1 MFNSLGGDN
10 LDYLKDHLKFNS
22 GFQIDFNQTSVQS
35 LTSKYCGFFCI
46 YYVIFRI
53 LNFDMTM
60 EHILEDIFRT
70 DLNKNDLIV
79 SQFCNNILTS
89 VNDDFFSFHDI

>member
-1 MFNSLGGDN
+1 
-10 LDYLKDHLKFNS
+10 
-22 GFQIDFNQTSVQS
+22 
-35 LTSKYCGFFCI
+35 
-46 YYVIFRI
+46 
-53 LNFDMTM
+53 MTM